1 MKIPENMKGK
11 RITDIEKGIQF
22 RVGKM
27 ERLISY
33 YHTITK
39 KEVLAVYV
47 RSGRNEGS
55 KNENLFS
62 PRLSN
67 ETSREGMLPIHHVL
81 SYHIVTKA

>member
-22 RVGKM
+22 RVGKK

-39 KEVLAVYV
+39 KEELPDYV

-55 KNENLFS
+55 K
-62 PRLSN
+62 
-67 ETSREGMLPIHHVL
+67 
-81 SYHIVTKA
+81 K